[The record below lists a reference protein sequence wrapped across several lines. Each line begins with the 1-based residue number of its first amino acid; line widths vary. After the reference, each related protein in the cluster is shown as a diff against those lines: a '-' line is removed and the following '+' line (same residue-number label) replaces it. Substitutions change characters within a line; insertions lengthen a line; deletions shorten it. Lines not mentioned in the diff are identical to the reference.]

1 MQRAGESRR
10 TFQKTK
16 CQNRGKDSAGS
27 ANLGLLCTLK
37 GDEVKAR
44 RGDNP
49 FPHYISIFHNF
60 IPCSQQRA
68 FLRIDCLKTQ
78 KRQRM
83 MGFSRTREAIWIC
96 TNDTIKSLHVMK
108 EGREGEK
115 RKKKHGHGFAVE
127 VQHWSIAACQPSA
140 QC

>member
-44 RGDNP
+44 RGDNLSL
-49 FPHYISIFHNF
+49 IIFLYFTTLFRAHNNVHF
-60 IPCSQQRA
+60 
-68 FLRIDCLKTQ
+68 
-78 KRQRM
+78 
-83 MGFSRTREAIWIC
+83 
-96 TNDTIKSLHVMK
+96 
-108 EGREGEK
+108 
-115 RKKKHGHGFAVE
+115 
-127 VQHWSIAACQPSA
+127 
-140 QC
+140 